1 MITLSSSEVENI
13 VEGYHSWEN
22 ILTTMQALAARSAQ
36 ATHDDNGAQEQ
47 QIQVM
52 PRYACT
58 L

>member
-1 MITLSSSEVENI
+1 MITLGSSNVETI

-22 ILTTMQALAARSAQ
+22 MLTMAQVLAARSAQ

-47 QIQVM
+47 QIQAM
-52 PRYACT
+52 PGYTCT